1 MRPSMCSLWVFDVL
15 PLALIAQLQA
25 DRVRNLTLSGND
37 ELLDTVSEY
46 ILNRDRLLCIFDHDL
61 HCRLYRLGTRD
72 AHKVI
77 MNINSDTSIH
87 RPIRIALAL
96 IPYLCDLI
104 PNGGLRIK
112 CNNRT

>member
-46 ILNRDRLLCIFDHDL
+46 ILDRDGLLCIL
-61 HCRLYRLGTRD
+61 
-72 AHKVI
+72 
-77 MNINSDTSIH
+77 
-87 RPIRIALAL
+87 
-96 IPYLCDLI
+96 
-104 PNGGLRIK
+104 
-112 CNNRT
+112 